1 MTEES
6 ADLTGGMNRRGFLGT
21 GAGALAAAA
30 RDWHG
35 ADLEAARQACTNKLD
50 FAKLLPRA
58 EDCLG

>member
-1 MTEES
+1 MP
-6 ADLTGGMNRRGFLGT
+6 AHWPP
-21 GAGALAAAA
+21 